1 MNRRNWL
8 VASAAVTGS
17 ALIMRT
23 QQRKYSRDLRP
34 KRSRV
39 AILHT
44 DEYSDKLDELVYDGL
59 RLFNLDVRG
68 KSVLLKPNIVEY
80 IPGKPVN
87 TDTQLIGA
95 AAEGFLRL
103 GAGSVTVGEGPGH
116 QRDTELLVYETAVR
130 YHFIHALGL
139 LAIGVLLRSLD
150 GGLLRWSATLVLA
163 GIILFSG
170 SLYWLTFGAPRFVGI
185 ITPLG
190 GLALIAGWILFATT
204 MWRQ

>member
-1 MNRRNWL
+1 MDARRTL
-8 VASAAVTGS
+8 AIAG
-17 ALIMRT
+17 ALIALAT
-23 QQRKYSRDLRP
+23 
-34 KRSRV
+34 
-39 AILHT
+39 A
-44 DEYSDKLDELVYDGL
+44 
-59 RLFNLDVRG
+59 
-68 KSVLLKPNIVEY
+68 
-80 IPGKPVN
+80 
-87 TDTQLIGA
+87 
-95 AAEGFLRL
+95 L
-103 GAGSVTVGEGPGH
+103 GAFGAHALKAHLP
-116 QRDTELLVYETAVR
+116 QDKLLVYETAVR